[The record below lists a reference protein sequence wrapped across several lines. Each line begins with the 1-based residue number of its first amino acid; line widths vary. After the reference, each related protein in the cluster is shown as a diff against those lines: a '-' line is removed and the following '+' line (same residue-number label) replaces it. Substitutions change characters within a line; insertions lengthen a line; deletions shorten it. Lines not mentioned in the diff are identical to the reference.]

1 MPSDDEIKRVTSSM
15 CWMLDV
21 LEQVKHFQEFEQF
34 LTISV
39 GWVVDVDVEIPGH
52 DYLSLVSGDD
62 FQQRGEVAEE
72 LCIRHFTSGS
82 VDDNVDDR
90 SRRRAQRT
98 YQGLEFGRN
107 KACVDASGGKPI
119 AE

>member
-1 MPSDDEIKRVTSSM
+1 MPSDDEIKSVTSSM
-15 CWMLDV
+15 CRMLDV
-21 LEQVKHFQEFEQF
+21 LAQIKHFQEFEQF

-39 GWVVDVDVEIPGH
+39 GWVIDVDAEIPGH
-52 DYLSLVSGDD
+52 NYLSLVSFDD
-62 FQQRGEVAEE
+62 FQQRGEVTEE

-82 VDDNVDDR
+82 LNDNVDDH